1 MNTCLPTGRGQL
13 PGRKTGNQIVGE
25 KKGRLHSMEASLR
38 HWVGTLINRWALL
51 RKTMEITPMAT
62 GTSTLLTEQHTRT
75 LTRSDQPDHHLN
87 WLQES
92 LQLNAHTSTPTCL
105 GLYKTDRAHVLSQEI
120 SGTVENNTRGQLEA
134 NCTSSHWVLT
144 ITKGKQCPSCYP
156 SHLGLQWGHS
166 DLIWIE

>member
-25 KKGRLHSMEASLR
+25 KKGTLHSMEASLR

-75 LTRSDQPDHHLN
+75 LTRGR
-87 WLQES
+87 
-92 LQLNAHTSTPTCL
+92 PTWPSPELITRKPPTQCPYIDTDVL
-105 GLYKTDRAHVLSQEI
+105 GTRLIEHMYYPQEI

-134 NCTSSHWVLT
+134 NLPSSHWVLT